1 MWGLIDHGQDFWG
14 LIETNHNTD
23 NNCGAT
29 YFLKYHIYCYVE
41 SNLSSKKAKKE
52 PILGE
57 R

>member
-23 NNCGAT
+23 NNRGAT